1 MKTARIVI
9 GANFGDEGKGL
20 ITDYYAAQNGTDALV
35 VRHNGG
41 AQAGHTVTA
50 PDGTRHVFSH
60 FGAGSFAQAD
70 TFLSSFFVAN
80 PLLYRKEYDILRGKS
95 VTPTVYI
102 DAEAIITTPFDMM
115 INQIAE
121 ESRGTNRHGSC
132 GMGFGETIERNL
144 SDTYTLQAQDLSD
157 TATLRQKLHTIQ
169 KHWVPHRLQQLGI
182 RNLSDTWQERIASE
196 SIIDKFIED
205 TEFFLDTATI
215 APDGFLSTTKKQ
227 IVFEGA
233 QGLLLDQTRGHFPHV
248 TRSNTGIKN
257 ACALATDAGIEKIDV
272 TYITRAYLTRH
283 GAGPLNGEL
292 PHAPYD
298 GIEDKTNI
306 TNTYQGHLRFAHLDL
321 DVLTSSIKQDLSD
334 APNGLSLTAGI
345 AVTCLDQVDDTVSFT
360 DQGKTQTIA
369 RDDFAPLLQQKTQT
383 NFRLESRG
391 ATRQTIQPVF

>member
-1 MKTARIVI
+1 MKTAQIVI

-20 ITDYYAAQNGTDALV
+20 ITDYYAAQNGSDAVV

-41 AQAGHTVTA
+41 AQAGHTITA

-80 PLLYRKEYDILRGKS
+80 PLLYRKEHDILRGKS
-95 VTPTVYI
+95 VIPTVYI

-144 SDTYTLQAQDLSD
+144 SDTHKLQAQDLSD
-157 TATLRQKLHTIQ
+157 TAALRQKLHTIQ
-169 KHWVPHRLQQLGI
+169 KNWVPHRLTQLGI
-182 RNLSDTWQERIASE
+182 ENLSDTWQDRIASDG
-196 SIIDKFIED
+196 IIDKFIED
-205 TEFFLDTATI
+205 TAFFLDTASV
-215 APDGFLSTTKKQ
+215 APNAFLSTTKKK
-227 IVFEGA
+227 IIFEGA

-257 ACALATDAGIEKIDV
+257 ACVLATNAGIEKIDV

-283 GAGPLNGEL
+283 GAGPLSGEL

-298 GIEDKTNI
+298 GIKDNTNI
-306 TNTYQGHLRFAHLDL
+306 TNTYQGHLRFAHLDI
-321 DVLTSSIKQDLSD
+321 DVLASSIKQDLSD
-334 APNGLSLTAGI
+334 APNGLSLTTGL
-345 AVTCLDQVDDTVSFT
+345 AVTCLDQIDDTVT
-360 DQGKTQTIA
+360 YTEQGRTQTIA
-369 RDDFAPLLQQKTQT
+369 RDDFAALLQQYTQT